1 MVDLEKVETVELV
14 DQVDLGVVE
23 QMINLQIQKELVVQE
38 FVVKVILEEVQH
50 QEDLEQDIEELVV
63 AVEKMLLELMAQDVV
78 VEQVEQ
84 VFLFQ
89 LVLLHQYQELVVAVV
104 EHLVTQILQ
113 E

>member
-1 MVDLEKVETVELV
+1 MEKVETVELV
-14 DQVDLGVVE
+14 DQVDLAVVE

-89 LVLLHQYQELVVAVV
+89 LILVHQYQESVVAAV
-104 EHLVTQILQ
+104 EHLVIQILQ

>member
-1 MVDLEKVETVELV
+1 
-14 DQVDLGVVE
+14 
-23 QMINLQIQKELVVQE
+23 
-38 FVVKVILEEVQH
+38 
-50 QEDLEQDIEELVV
+50 
-63 AVEKMLLELMAQDVV
+63 VV

>member
-1 MVDLEKVETVELV
+1 MEKVETVELV
-14 DQVDLGVVE
+14 EMVDLVAVE

-50 QEDLEQDIEELVV
+50 QEDLEQDTEELVV
-63 AVEKMLLELMAQDVV
+63 AVEKMLLDLMAQDVV

-84 VFLFQ
+84 EFLSQVVFLD
-89 LVLLHQYQELVVAVV
+89 HQYQELVVAVV